1 MLGRKRVL
9 REHEFV
15 DGLGRVIEQ
24 QFFPNLKRLKAQAAG
39 VEFHADAIDP
49 TNSYDHTETVRQSDE
64 TTATAAYTAPR
75 GGLGQPWKCSVE
87 AIQAGW
93 ARTSIVR

>member
-39 VEFHADAIDP
+39 VEFHADAIDA
-49 TNSYDHTETVRQSDE
+49 TNSYGHTETVRQSDE

-75 GGLGQPWKCSVE
+75 EGDLDNLEVLGRSY
-87 AIQAGW
+87 
-93 ARTSIVR
+93 SS